1 MKKIGIVSLGCPK
14 NLVDTEVMLGILN
27 KSGKY
32 DITNDEKEADVIIV
46 NTCGFIESA
55 KQESIET
62 ILEMAALKQEK
73 CKLLIVTGC
82 LAERYRDEI
91 IKEIPEVDSVLGV
104 GDYLNI
110 AKVIDSAFKGEKS
123 VVCGNQDNICHLE
136 EERIIST
143 GKAYAYIKIAEG
155 CDNKCTYCAIPSIR
169 GAYKSR
175 KIENIIAEARKIAS
189 SGIKEIVIIAQDT
202 TRYGLDLYGKRML
215 VPLLQE
221 LSKIDGIHWIRLLYC
236 YPDEIDDNL
245 INEIATNKK
254 ICKYLDIPIQHSS
267 DKILKLM
274 GRRDRKKDIEN
285 LIIKLRNKIPDIVI
299 RTTLITGFPGEE
311 EEDFLDMKDFIQ
323 RLKFDRL
330 GVFVYSKEEG
340 TPAALMKNQV
350 DEDVKQERYDIL
362 MQVQKEI
369 TENKNKDRIGKL
381 YDAIIEGISDDGIF
395 YTGRTYAESPDIDGC
410 VYITTR
416 EPLNI
421 GDIRKVKIL
430 NTDSY
435 DLIGDVIDEST

>member
-32 DITNDEKEADVIIV
+32 EITNDEKEADVVIV

-55 KQESIET
+55 KQESIEA
-62 ILEMAALKQEK
+62 ILEMAALKKDK
-73 CKLLIVTGC
+73 CKLLLVTGC

-91 IKEIPEVDSVLGV
+91 IKEIPEVDSVMGV
-104 GDYLNI
+104 GDYINI
-110 AKVIDSAFKGEKS
+110 AKVIDSAFDGEKS
-123 VVCGNQDNICHLE
+123 VICGHQENICHLE

-175 KIENIIAEARKIAS
+175 SIENIVTEAQKIAR

-202 TRYGLDLYGKRML
+202 TRYGMDLYGKKML

-245 INEIATNKK
+245 INEIATNDK

-285 LIIKLRNKIPDIVI
+285 LIVKLRREIPEIVI
-299 RTTLITGFPGEE
+299 RTTFITGFPGED
-311 EEDFLDMKDFIQ
+311 EEDFLDMKYFIQ
-323 RLKFDRL
+323 RLEFDRL

-350 DEDVKQERYDIL
+350 DDDVKQERYDII
-362 MQVQKEI
+362 MQLQKEI
-369 TENKNKDRIGKL
+369 TEAKNKNRIGKT
-381 YDAIIEGISDDGIF
+381 YDVIIEGIADDGIF
-395 YTGRTYAESPDIDGC
+395 YTGRTYAESPDIDGY

-416 EPLNI
+416 EPLRI
-421 GDIRKVKIL
+421 GEITRVKIL

-435 DLIGDVIDEST
+435 DLIGDVVDESA